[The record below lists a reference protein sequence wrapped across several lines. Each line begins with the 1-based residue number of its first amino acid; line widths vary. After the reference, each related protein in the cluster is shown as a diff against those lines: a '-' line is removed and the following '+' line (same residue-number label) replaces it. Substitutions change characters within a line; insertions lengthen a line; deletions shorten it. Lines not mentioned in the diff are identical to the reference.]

1 MTEEGRAGRTGRARN
16 RVPPLPRAAA
26 PSPAPERL
34 RAPRTVPGAHQLA
47 GPARGGAAAPAT
59 GPGAGTAGATLGA
72 PGAAGG
78 HAVSGRGVPLMLPA
92 VLDRAAA
99 DRQLVVG
106 AVTAI
111 FLARIV
117 DGPMVWF
124 VAVVLGLAVLVGAG
138 WSRVTAETPSDAGE
152 PAPTFR
158 ARWESV
164 VTGAAGI
171 ESGIL
176 PAVLAASLA
185 LSLRLVPF
193 DWRLA
198 AAVLTAFVLL
208 DRTIRLERAVAR
220 STSHEHDRWQVVLA
234 SLAAAFLGFA
244 GVASMVSGGMAGVG
258 AATLQEADLLLLA
271 AGDAV
276 IALLLGFRLAR
287 LGPAARREA
296 VVSGA
301 GFAAVVAIG
310 AGLLRAMAIPQLLGP
325 ALLTLLLYL
334 WDALNATTPSIRRDP
349 RWRWQVG
356 LLLVLSAVV
365 IAWNLRLRA

>member
-1 MTEEGRAGRTGRARN
+1 MTEDGRARRPARN
-16 RVPPLPRAAA
+16 RVPSLPRSAA
-26 PSPAPERL
+26 PSPAPERV
-34 RAPRTVPGAHQLA
+34 RAPRTGPGAHQLVGA
-47 GPARGGAAAPAT
+47 ARVGAAAPAA
-59 GPGAGTAGATLGA
+59 GPGGAGASAPFGTLD
-72 PGAAGG
+72 AAGG
-78 HAVSGRGVPLMLPA
+78 LAAAGRATPLLLPA
-92 VLDRAAA
+92 VLDRASA

-106 AVTAI
+106 AVTVI

-124 VAVVLGLAVLVGAG
+124 AAAVLGLAVLVGAG
-138 WSRVTAETPSDAGE
+138 WSRVTAETPSDAGG

-176 PAVLAASLA
+176 PAVLAAALA

-193 DWRLA
+193 DWRLV
-198 AAVLTAFVLL
+198 AAVLAAFVLL
-208 DRTIRLERAVAR
+208 DRTIRLEHSLAR
-220 STSHEHDRWQVVLA
+220 STTHDHDRWKVVLA

-244 GVASMVSGGMAGVG
+244 GVASMVSGGMAGIG
-258 AATLQEADLLLLA
+258 AATLEEADLLLLA

-276 IALLLGFRLAR
+276 VALLLGFRLAR

-325 ALLTLLLYL
+325 ALLTLLVYL

-365 IAWNLRLRA
+365 IAWNLRLRP